1 MESLEYEQQLV
12 GSMMVKGDHIDCQDI
27 IGKLPEEAFENFH
40 TREMYRAISSLL
52 RKCEPVDMFSVKDS
66 VHDNTK
72 EFVIQLTRNVV
83 SGANIKAWA
92 KKVRQCWMIRE
103 AVKKYQEAINVLSNA
118 NPSNLNESVI
128 AASTLTNS
136 VQFETN
142 DKLPR
147 RLSEILPDWLDVI
160 EKRMQGQESGLYL
173 KVGIDPIDEKYGG
186 FDRTDLIVVAGSPG
200 MGKTEIAI
208 KIANAIGSNRERGL
222 FVSMEMSE
230 IQIADRHVAD
240 KSGLSMGVLRN
251 PGDMT
256 DEDYARMGMAVNQL
270 MEQDNYVLDETMT
283 VDAIIAHAERMV
295 MGDGLGFLCVDYL
308 GLVKKNK
315 AERNDLAIG
324 DITRRLKEFA
334 LKFKVPVILLSQ
346 LNRKVAERADKRPII
361 QDLRDSGSIEQ
372 DADVIIFPYRDE
384 VHNKES
390 SMKGIAEVIV
400 AKYRSGEP
408 MTAYMGW
415 KNGHFIN
422 IDQEQAAMRFAEN
435 ERDAAPRERGGW
447 RD

>member
-1 MESLEYEQQLV
+1 MESLEYEQQLI
-12 GSMMVKGDHIDCQDI
+12 GSMMIKGDHVDCQDI
-27 IGKLPEEAFENFH
+27 IGKLPVEAFENVH

-66 VHDNTK
+66 VPENTK
-72 EFVIQLTRNVV
+72 DFVIHLTRNVV

-103 AVKKYQEAINVLSNA
+103 AIQKYQDAINVLTQA

-147 RLSEILPDWLDVI
+147 RLSEILPDWLEVI

-208 KIANAIGSNRERGL
+208 KIANAIGARRERGL

-256 DEDYARMGMAVNQL
+256 DEDYARMGMAINEL
-270 MEQDNYVLDETMT
+270 NEQDNFVLDETMS
-283 VDAIIAHAERMV
+283 VDQILGHAERMV
-295 MGDGLGFLCVDYL
+295 MDNGLGFLCVDYL
-308 GLVKKNK
+308 GLIKKNK

-346 LNRKVAERADKRPII
+346 LNRKVSERADKRPII

-390 SMKGIAEVIV
+390 HMKGIAEIIV

-422 IDQEQAAMRFAEN
+422 IDQEQAAMRFSEN
-435 ERDAAPRERGGW
+435 ERESSGRSQGGW